1 MNSIKQNYIFLLFI
15 AAFLIRFVSIDQS
28 LWLDEATTAVTVAKY
43 SIAEIL
49 TKFSPTDF
57 HPPLYYLVMDL
68 WTQIFGISEF
78 SLRVPSVIFSIM
90 TGLILMKIFR
100 GSDPIFLFNPLIIYY
115 SQEARMYSMA
125 TFLVATS
132 FYFFIKMTDEKNKST
147 HNIDLYLFLL
157 FAILSFYTFY
167 ATVFFVAT
175 AFLYLVFIKRVGP
188 SLILTVIFS
197 FAIALISPLLQ
208 TQFTNSRQALLQV
221 VNWSTVL
228 GTINLK
234 NLLLIPIKFTSGR
247 ISFEPKILY
256 YGVSVLW
263 LLFYTFS
270 TVVGLLLSKK
280 TLRTLFKMDFKKII
294 KSKFFIFSFFLI
306 TPLFLGIIFSISSP
320 LLQYFRFQYLIIFLS
335 LLVAYSCS
343 IIPNQKFKK
352 IIYSTIVS
360 GSLAFSLIY
369 LFVPQFH
376 REDWKSLTK
385 AAAQENLPIYMIT
398 SSSDPLKYYAP
409 NLNTKSLK
417 EINSSSNLPSP
428 IIVIPYTA
436 DIHGVNYAEVLNNKD
451 KIKITVRNFRGLQYE
466 VWR

>member
-1 MNSIKQNYIFLLFI
+1 
-15 AAFLIRFVSIDQS
+15 
-28 LWLDEATTAVTVAKY
+28 
-43 SIAEIL
+43 
-49 TKFSPTDF
+49 
-57 HPPLYYLVMDL
+57 
-68 WTQIFGISEF
+68 
-78 SLRVPSVIFSIM
+78 
-90 TGLILMKIFR
+90 
-100 GSDPIFLFNPLIIYY
+100 
-115 SQEARMYSMA
+115 
-125 TFLVATS
+125 
-132 FYFFIKMTDEKNKST
+132 
-147 HNIDLYLFLL
+147 
-157 FAILSFYTFY
+157 
-167 ATVFFVAT
+167 
-175 AFLYLVFIKRVGP
+175 
-188 SLILTVIFS
+188 
-197 FAIALISPLLQ
+197 
-208 TQFTNSRQALLQV
+208 
-221 VNWSTVL
+221 
-228 GTINLK
+228 
-234 NLLLIPIKFTSGR
+234 
-247 ISFEPKILY
+247 
-256 YGVSVLW
+256 
-263 LLFYTFS
+263 
-270 TVVGLLLSKK
+270 
-280 TLRTLFKMDFKKII
+280 
-294 KSKFFIFSFFLI
+294 
-306 TPLFLGIIFSISSP
+306 

>member
-1 MNSIKQNYIFLLFI
+1 MKLSWQITVAFFTVALFI
-15 AAFLIRFVSIDQS
+15 RFINIDQS
-28 LWLDEATTAVTVAKY
+28 FFLDEATTAVTIAKY
-43 SIAEIL
+43 NIAEIL

-68 WTQIFGISEF
+68 WTQIFGISEI
-78 SLRVPSVIFSIM
+78 SLRVPGIVFSIL
-90 TGLILMKIFR
+90 TGLILMKIFK
-100 GSDPIFLFNPLIIYY
+100 GSDPVFLFNPLIIYY

-125 TFLVATS
+125 TFLVAAS
-132 FYFFIKMTDEKNKST
+132 FYFFLKAIDEKNKST
-147 HNIDLYLFLL
+147 HNVNFYLFLL

-175 AFLYLVFIKRVGP
+175 AFLYLVIVKRVGP
-188 SLILTVIFS
+188 SLVFVVIFG
-197 FAIALISPLLQ
+197 FAVALISPLLI

-221 VNWSTVL
+221 INWSTVL
-228 GTINLK
+228 GTVNLK

-263 LLFYTFS
+263 LFFYTFS
-270 TVVGLLLSKK
+270 TVAGVFLSKK
-280 TLRTLFKMDFKKII
+280 TFITLFKPEFKKII
-294 KSKFFIFSFFLI
+294 KSKFFIFLFFLI

-352 IIYSTIVS
+352 IIYSTIVA
-360 GSLAFSLIY
+360 GSLVFSLIY
-369 LFVPQFH
+369 LFIPQFH

-385 AAAQENLPIYMIT
+385 AASQENLPIYMIT
-398 SSSDPLKYYAP
+398 SSSDPLKYYAH
-409 NLNTKSLK
+409 NLRTKSLK
-417 EINSSSNLPSP
+417 EINPSSNLPSP

-436 DIHGVNYAEVLNNKD
+436 DIHGVNYAEALKNKD
-451 KIKITVRNFRGLQYE
+451 MTKITVRNFRGLQYE
-466 VWR
+466 IWR